1 MGSMNALRRGIA
13 AALCMA
19 AVTACA
25 RSDEAATNGPY
36 AKQVA
41 EDIPIIEHGTGLKFK
56 RPPVLETRTRAQVRQ
71 FLEAQF
77 KTEEGDKEL
86 SAKQIFYSR
95 LGLIPDTLDLR
106 KLFIN
111 LLTEQVEGFYDPHTK
126 VLYVV
131 DSSPP
136 DITGLTIQHEL
147 VHALQDQYMNLDS
160 INRISRQ
167 NDRGQAAKAVIEGQA
182 MLVPIQAALGPGA
195 GLPGG
200 WDRVRDMIRD
210 SRMQGMAEM
219 RAAPEIVQE
228 TLIFP
233 YLSGAEFV
241 RQFQLHEPGKQP
253 YGGNMPAS
261 TSEILHTG
269 SFFSPQRQA
278 PLAIAFAKP
287 STGAVTYDDDLGEF
301 ETRIFLLQFL
311 QDENSSIRTAAGWA
325 GDRYEV
331 IKFSAGDGIAWL
343 TLWDTPFQSAQFANA
358 VEQVMIRRFPNLESK
373 DTPSEKV
380 YALPEDRVAT
390 MWGGTVAGH
399 AAVLYTDFPSG
410 VSPSVVRVD
419 KARVTPCPAT
429 GGCPAADSTR

>member
-1 MGSMNALRRGIA
+1 MGAMNALRRGIA
-13 AALCMA
+13 AALCIA
-19 AVTACA
+19 AATACA

-36 AKQVA
+36 ARQVA
-41 EDIPIIEHGTGLKFK
+41 EDIPIIEHGTGLTFK
-56 RPPVLETRTRAQVRQ
+56 RPPVLEMRTRAQVRQ

-77 KTEEGDKEL
+77 KTEDSDKEL
-86 SAKQIFYSR
+86 TAKQIFYGR

-106 KLFIN
+106 SLFIN

-136 DITGLTIQHEL
+136 DITGVTIQHEL

-160 INRISRQ
+160 INHISRQ
-167 NDRGQAAKAVIEGQA
+167 NDRSQAAKAVIEGQA
-182 MLVPIQAALGPGA
+182 MLVPIQATLGPGA

-210 SRMQGMAEM
+210 SRMQGMAEL

-253 YGGNMPAS
+253 YGENMPAS

-269 SFFSPQRQA
+269 SFFSPRRQG

-287 STGAVTYDDDLGEF
+287 SSGTVTYDDNLGEF

-311 QDENSSIRTAAGWA
+311 QQQNASMQTAAGLA

-331 IKFSAGDGIAWL
+331 ITFPSGDGVAWL
-343 TLWDTPFQSAQFANA
+343 TLWSTTFQSGVFGSDLEAILA
-358 VEQVMIRRFPNLESK
+358 RRFNNPVAKESK
-373 DTPSEKV
+373 LGKV
-380 YALPEDRVAT
+380 YELPGKHTVT
-390 MWGGTVAGH
+390 IWGGTVAGH
-399 AAVLYTDFPSG
+399 PAVLYTDLPTGISATA
-410 VSPSVVRVD
+410 VRAD
-419 KARVTPCPAT
+419 KARVTACPAT
-429 GGCPAADSTR
+429 GACPAADSTR

>member
-1 MGSMNALRRGIA
+1 MGSVSPVRRGVA
-13 AALCMA
+13 AALCIA
-19 AVTACA
+19 AITACA
-25 RSDEAATNGPY
+25 RSDQAATNGPY
-36 AKQVA
+36 ARQVA
-41 EDIPIIEHGTGLKFK
+41 EDIPIIERGTGLKFK

-77 KTEEGDKEL
+77 KTEQSHHEL
-86 SAKQIFYSR
+86 AAKQIFYSR
-95 LGLIPDTLDLR
+95 LGLMPDTLDLR
-106 KLFIN
+106 SLFVN

-136 DITGLTIQHEL
+136 DITGVTIQHEL

-160 INRISRQ
+160 INHVNRQ
-167 NDRGQAAKAVIEGQA
+167 NDRSQAAKAVIEGQA

-253 YGGNMPAS
+253 FGENMPTS

-287 STGAVTYDDDLGEF
+287 SAGTVTYDDDLGEF
-301 ETRIFLLQFL
+301 ETRLFLLQFL
-311 QDENSSIRTAAGWA
+311 QDQNASMRVAAGWA

-331 IKFSAGDGIAWL
+331 IKFPSGDGIAWL
-343 TLWDTPFQSAQFANA
+343 TLWNTTVQSGEFGSDAEA
-358 VEQVMIRRFPNLESK
+358 VLARRFDHPASK
-373 DTPSEKV
+373 DTPLGKV
-380 YALPEDRVAT
+380 FELPKSRTVT
-390 MWGGTVAGH
+390 IWGGVVAGRP
-399 AAVLYTDFPSG
+399 AVLYTDFPTG
-410 VSPSVVRVD
+410 VPASVVRAD
-419 KARVTPCPAT
+419 RAHVTACPAT
-429 GGCPAADSTR
+429 GACPAADSTR